1 MRRWASYG
9 GVVRDAGLEV
19 HAIRDDVWNQ
29 GNDDMFI
36 GGKWI
41 QAAVIAFACLWA
53 LPYIHRHGV
62 LRQFH
67 GNQKRASIS

>member
-1 MRRWASYG
+1 MRRWASHG

-29 GNDDMFI
+29 GDDDMLV

-41 QAAVIAFACLWA
+41 QAVVIAFTSLRT

-67 GNQKRASIS
+67 GNQASAQR